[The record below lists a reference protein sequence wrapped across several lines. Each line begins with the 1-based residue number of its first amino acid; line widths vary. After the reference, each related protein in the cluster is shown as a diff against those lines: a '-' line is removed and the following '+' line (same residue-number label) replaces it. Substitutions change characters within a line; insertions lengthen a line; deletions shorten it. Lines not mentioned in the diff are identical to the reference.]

1 MLTQRLRHR
10 ITLQRQVQT
19 QDLDA
24 GGAVEL
30 TWEDFAADEPA
41 EVVPV
46 SGREFIQANAMQIQV
61 SARMTIRYRA
71 EVDPAMRVVFDGETY
86 DIQAVL
92 PDSSARRWLTLM
104 VTKGTGDGD

>member
-10 ITLQRQVQT
+10 ITIQSQVQT

-24 GGAVEL
+24 GGAVIV
-30 TWEDFAADEPA
+30 TWSTLVADEPA

-46 SGREFIQANAMQIQV
+46 SGREYLQAGAMQTEIA
-61 SARMTIRYRA
+61 ARMTIRWRDGIA
-71 EVDPAMRVVFDGETY
+71 PTQRVLFDGRYY

-92 PDSSARRWLTLM
+92 PDPSARRWLTLM
-104 VTKGTGDGD
+104 VSAGVSDGD